1 MDKLETVTEDLA
13 RKHRREA
20 VRAAWRELA
29 KNPKKY
35 HDSAEVLCVLRD
47 DRAANDGQPEGM
59 DLDDLWKAFYDA
71 MTVTGCKAV
80 LSLIVEHLDP
90 LAVWYLFCDL
100 CDAAAG

>member
-1 MDKLETVTEDLA
+1 MDKHETVTEDLV

-20 VRAAWRELA
+20 IRAAWRELA
-29 KNPKKY
+29 RNPKKY
-35 HDSAEVLCVLRD
+35 HESAKVLYVLDEDSEV
-47 DRAANDGQPEGM
+47 NDGQPEGM

-90 LAVWYLFCDL
+90 LAVWNLFCDL
-100 CDAAAG
+100 CDAAAR